1 MGLFGNDIP
10 KRVTKEE
17 WERITESVYG
27 DLDERERNELEK
39 FFRADLYEPG
49 VEYGITEAEFR
60 AGMEW
65 LRHNMKKHEFEEA
78 DLDLLEK
85 QFTEH
90 LKD

>member
-17 WERITESVYG
+17 WEQIMGSVYG
-27 DLDERERNELEK
+27 SLDERERNELEK

-49 VEYGITEAEFR
+49 AEYGITEAEFQ
-60 AGMEW
+60 AGMDW
-65 LRHNMKKHEFEEA
+65 LRQNMKKHEFEEA
-78 DLDLLEK
+78 DLVLLEK
-85 QFTEH
+85 QFAEH